1 MILDYEK
8 NFNDADFGIGNGI
21 GLCKLQCKWWW
32 SKRWNAWS
40 TDHYI
45 HAFVLNVELHTVC
58 KYTYPTDGS
67 NSAEMEEK
75 LVCKILPG
83 GKLMLTHKNVV
94 FDDAV
99 SIKMETTLVGN
110 KLIVTENAD
119 YGVSGNYGY
128 YTLNTTVG
136 TLKDG
141 NYTIVVM
148 RNQNVRA
155 EFQMSYDSSKAKNQ

>member
-1 MILDYEK
+1 MRKFSMMPILVLAMALGFVSCSASDDGV
-8 NFNDADFGIGNGI
+8 NDGMLGQQTTTFMPSFSMLSYSQSASTPI
-21 GLCKLQCKWWW
+21 LQ
-32 SKRWNAWS
+32 
-40 TDHYI
+40 
-45 HAFVLNVELHTVC
+45 
-58 KYTYPTDGS
+58 DGS

-110 KLIVTENAD
+110 KLIFTENAD